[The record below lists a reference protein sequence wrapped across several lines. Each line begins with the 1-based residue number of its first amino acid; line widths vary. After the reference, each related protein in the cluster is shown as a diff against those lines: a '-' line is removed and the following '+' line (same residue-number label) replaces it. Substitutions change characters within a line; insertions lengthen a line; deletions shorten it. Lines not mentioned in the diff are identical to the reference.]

1 MRLEGRLVGLQERV
15 SSRALLGSEWL
26 SIRQDRVVDQ
36 LGNHSDYWVL
46 ERSSFV
52 LLIPYRKRDDH
63 VALVWYFRYPVGRW
77 FWEFPQA
84 RLSDDN
90 PETLTGVAA
99 QLVLDLFGRSAA
111 GSPIS
116 IIGGFFEAYGYSD
129 HRCYCMLAELEGDPV
144 AMQTP
149 RLPMIRWESR
159 EALVRAPLDLGIGD
173 AATIASL
180 ALLNSHDLVPRRPPA
195 DARVDH
201 SES

>member
-15 SSRALLGSEWL
+15 STKALLGSEWL

-36 LGNHSDYWVL
+36 FGRYSDYWVL
-46 ERSSFV
+46 ERLSFV

-63 VALVWYFRYPVGRW
+63 VALVRYFRYPVGRW

-90 PETLTGVAA
+90 PEALTGVAA
-99 QLVLDLFGRSAA
+99 QLALDLFGRSAA
-111 GSPIS
+111 DSSIS
-116 IIGGFFEAYGYSD
+116 IIGGFYEAYGYSD
-129 HRCYCMLAELEGDPV
+129 HRCYCVLAELEGDPM
-144 AMQTP
+144 AMETP
-149 RLPMIRWESR
+149 RLPITRWEPR
-159 EALVRAPLDLGIGD
+159 KALVRAPLDLGIGD

-180 ALLNSHDLVPRRPPA
+180 ALLNSHDVLPHRPPSA
-195 DARVDH
+195 PRVDH

>member
-111 GSPIS
+111 GSSIS

-180 ALLNSHDLVPRRPPA
+180 ALLNSHDLVPRRPAP